1 MKHILFLVMGICLLL
16 IAFFYEP
23 LYALFP
29 GFFEPIYQLIKD
41 IGIDIFYITGTI
53 ALILGV
59 FSWLPTWISL
69 LLFIVL
75 GVAGGYYL
83 MDKNVSIKI
92 GEQEI
97 IVVP

>member
-1 MKHILFLVMGICLLL
+1 MKHILFLVIGIFLLL
-16 IAFFYEP
+16 IAFFHGP
-23 LYALFP
+23 LYTLFP
-29 GFFEPIYQLIKD
+29 GLLEPIDQLIKE

-53 ALILGV
+53 ALIIGV

-92 GEQEI
+92 DAQE
-97 IVVP
+97 VL